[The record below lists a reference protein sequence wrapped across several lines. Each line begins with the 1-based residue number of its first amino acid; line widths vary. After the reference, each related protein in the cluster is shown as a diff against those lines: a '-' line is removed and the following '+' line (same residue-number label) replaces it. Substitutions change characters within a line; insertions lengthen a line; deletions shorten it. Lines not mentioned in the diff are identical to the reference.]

1 MMCPSRISCR
11 CWCRTANSSSEGPSL
26 RLGVCSEGT
35 SWTKATLADG
45 GAGKG
50 GGDNCVLVGGE
61 AAADEAGDAALE
73 GAWPLACRVKLIRL
87 NNMTQIN

>member
-1 MMCPSRISCR
+1 M
-11 CWCRTANSSSEGPSL
+11 
-26 RLGVCSEGT
+26 
-35 SWTKATLADG
+35 ADG